1 MVPQSRSSAPF
12 IVLGV
17 CFRINLKSTA
27 ISPIRP
33 QRQVQEVFF
42 SSQTLQLFELLMVEC
57 KVNLPRSVR
66 FDLYR
71 ISSHF
76 GNNRAIMKTDFS
88 GINLKPTAIS
98 PIGPPRHN
106 LRY

>member
-33 QRQVQEVFF
+33 QRQEVFF
-42 SSQTLQLFELLMVEC
+42 SSQTLQLFEHPMVEC

-76 GNNRAIMKTDFS
+76 ENNRAIMKTDFS
-88 GINLKPTAIS
+88 EINLKPTAIS

-106 LRY
+106 LRH